1 MEMSASDTEVISA
14 SSSLLDG
21 DGIPSQ
27 KSDGDE
33 KTSGLGLSGM
43 LGSMAGYSKTAK
55 DFRAAMERRYG
66 ALGSVEELRALLID
80 ILCLLHMEFYVR
92 PRGD

>member
-1 MEMSASDTEVISA
+1 
-14 SSSLLDG
+14 
-21 DGIPSQ
+21 
-27 KSDGDE
+27 
-33 KTSGLGLSGM
+33 M